1 MTKTN
6 IKSRQSLIIAQIIK
20 LWQKQTLGERER
32 SGVSTYSEVEPCIT
46 QSSGRFTRS
55 SKTARDSYDLQNKSV
70 ENVELGWEFLICDE
84 NVRNKTVAIISVL
97 IIC

>member
-6 IKSRQSLIIAQIIK
+6 IKSCQLFTIAQISQ

-32 SGVSTYSEVEPCIT
+32 GGVSTYSEVEPCRT

-55 SKTARDSYDLQNKSV
+55 SKTTRDTEDIKNKSV
-70 ENVELGWEFLICDE
+70 ENVELG
-84 NVRNKTVAIISVL
+84 
-97 IIC
+97 